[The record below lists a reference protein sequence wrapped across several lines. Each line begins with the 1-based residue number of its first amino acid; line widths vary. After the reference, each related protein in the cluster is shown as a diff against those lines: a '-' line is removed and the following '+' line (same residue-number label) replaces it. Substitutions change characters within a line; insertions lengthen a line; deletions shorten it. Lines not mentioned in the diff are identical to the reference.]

1 MRIVMIA
8 SLIHIDIDGYD
19 ACISGILAPPVAGAL
34 AGTGSAFLVCP
45 DGSFAAVVMHVLN
58 FRGRDPVLSF
68 LLTAQSLAT
77 SWSSEC
83 FDRWGRGRRIDE
95 LPKWRHT
102 QSLYFINFKSVYDS
116 LKCTR
121 FVVPSHS
128 DSHRFITLS
137 KAFLR

>member
-1 MRIVMIA
+1 MWIKKYIAWHIIDFMINE
-8 SLIHIDIDGYD
+8 IMNQT
-19 ACISGILAPPVAGAL
+19 PVVESYK
-34 AGTGSAFLVCP
+34 T
-45 DGSFAAVVMHVLN
+45 
-58 FRGRDPVLSF
+58 SF
-68 LLTAQSLAT
+68 LFWSEQTRANINLNRYISQTSCFLAT
-77 SWSSEC
+77 LKKKLPWNDISHKSSGKC
-83 FDRWGRGRRIDE
+83 WQLCSIDE

-128 DSHRFITLS
+128 DSHRFITLR

>member
-1 MRIVMIA
+1 MGKGKAVSRYGVEGLVVLELLGSPVRGQRWVLKEADMIKTFVD
-8 SLIHIDIDGYD
+8 LN
-19 ACISGILAPPVAGAL
+19 ILA
-34 AGTGSAFLVCP
+34 S
-45 DGSFAAVVMHVLN
+45 
-58 FRGRDPVLSF
+58 
-68 LLTAQSLAT
+68 
-77 SWSSEC
+77 
-83 FDRWGRGRRIDE
+83 IDE